1 MWNLAGPGV
10 EPVSSALA
18 GRFLSTLPLEKSQVA
33 ILNRVVRGDLAEK
46 VTFAQRIKGIDG
58 YSHIII

>member
-1 MWNLAGPGV
+1 MTRISGV
-10 EPVSSALA
+10 EFP
-18 GRFLSTLPLEKSQVA
+18 